1 MIPNQIWQLDIF
13 ILQKYAKHNKGFKNI
28 IFNRRHLKVHI
39 VCLLQ
44 SFISCPKEIR
54 KLVTNVFMFKP
65 SKVEFE
71 NFASEL
77 FETKKRSSNR
87 TNEFCI

>member
-1 MIPNQIWQLDIF
+1 MLDDIGASLKSKE
-13 ILQKYAKHNKGFKNI
+13 IQKLLKNI

-54 KLVTNVFMFKP
+54 KLVTNVFIFKQ

-77 FETKKRSSNR
+77 FETKKFKR
-87 TNEFCI
+87 